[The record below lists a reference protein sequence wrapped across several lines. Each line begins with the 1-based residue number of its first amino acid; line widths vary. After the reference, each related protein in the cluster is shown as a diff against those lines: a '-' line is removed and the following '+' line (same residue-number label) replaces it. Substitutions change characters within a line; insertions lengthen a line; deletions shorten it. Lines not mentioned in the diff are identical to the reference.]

1 MGPARITS
9 ASRGPAPE
17 PQGAAT
23 VMGVNSGGF
32 GRSRATGPGKES
44 WPASRNA
51 TGLAMRIAAVTVWP
65 ATIRGA
71 CGQRLPLGPSGQLEG
86 PSGKRLAGKKTK
98 AAAAPGATSFASA
111 IAGGRRHW
119 YVLWSTAQPILARC
133 ELVSDDGSGDCS
145 GLRPVANRGG
155 GGDPAYPRPLATQG
169 DTVCHALLLRIMVVI
184 RNPKIQGARS
194 LHLNEEKNRRRHAIC
209 FMCGRFSHRRLSPA
223 PRLARPTSASRR
235 SPAGLPPLVFA
246 SFWLNID
253 RPGYGLCI
261 PKSQETSSVA

>member
-1 MGPARITS
+1 
-9 ASRGPAPE
+9 
-17 PQGAAT
+17 
-23 VMGVNSGGF
+23 MGVNSGGF

-98 AAAAPGATSFASA
+98 AAAARGATSLASA

-145 GLRPVANRGG
+145 GLRPLANRGG
-155 GGDPAYPRPLATQG
+155 RGDPAYPRPLATQG
-169 DTVCHALLLRIMVVI
+169 HTVCHARLLRIMAVI
-184 RNPKIQGARS
+184 RNPKIRGGLGARS
-194 LHLNEEKNRRRHAIC
+194 ACRNTVHY
-209 FMCGRFSHRRLSPA
+209 
-223 PRLARPTSASRR
+223 SRR
-235 SPAGLPPLVFA
+235 IVPYRVRGETVEILRVFHA
-246 SFWLNID
+246 ARKWPEKF
-253 RPGYGLCI
+253 
-261 PKSQETSSVA
+261 

>member
-17 PQGAAT
+17 RQGAAT

-119 YVLWSTAQPILARC
+119 YILWSTAQPILARC

-145 GLRPVANRGG
+145 GLRPLANRGG

-169 DTVCHALLLRIMVVI
+169 DTVCHARLLRIMAVI
-184 RNPKIQGARS
+184 RNPKIQGVTPATHGGFRIQS
-194 LHLNEEKNRRRHAIC
+194 SSPPA
-209 FMCGRFSHRRLSPA
+209 HRAAS
-223 PRLARPTSASRR
+223 TSAR
-235 SPAGLPPLVFA
+235 
-246 SFWLNID
+246 
-253 RPGYGLCI
+253 
-261 PKSQETSSVA
+261 